1 MDFWEKVKRDFQKGI
16 KEGIGIVS
24 EGVTVVKQK
33 ADELTE
39 EGKRRLKL
47 FELQTKVQKETAE
60 LGGKVYSLSS
70 KLKNPMLDSKV
81 KAVVSRLKKLE
92 TEMAK
97 LEGRKTA
104 APAKAKPKRS
114 TKSKKK

>member
-1 MDFWEKVKRDFQKGI
+1 MDFWEKVKKDIQKGI

-24 EGVTVVKQK
+24 EGVTVVKAK

-60 LGGKVYSLSS
+60 LGGKVYDLSS
-70 KLKNPMLDSKV
+70 KLKNPMLDSRV
-81 KAVVSRLKKLE
+81 KAVVSRIRKLE
-92 TEMAK
+92 TQMTK
-97 LEGRKTA
+97 LEGRKKA
-104 APAKAKPKRS
+104 SPAKTNPKRKLK
-114 TKSKKK
+114 TKKR

>member
-1 MDFWEKVKRDFQKGI
+1 MEFWEKVKRDIQKGI
-16 KEGIGIVS
+16 KEGIGMVS
-24 EGVTVVKQK
+24 EGVTVVRQK
-33 ADELTE
+33 ADQLTE

-60 LGGKVYSLSS
+60 LGGRVYDLSS
-70 KLKNPMLDSKV
+70 KKKNPMLDSKV
-81 KAVVSRLKKLE
+81 KAVVSRLNKLE

-104 APAKAKPKRS
+104 APSRAKTKPAMKPK
-114 TKSKKK
+114 KK

>member
-60 LGGKVYSLSS
+60 LGGKVYGLSS
-70 KLKNPMLDSKV
+70 KMKNPMLDSKV
-81 KAVVSRLKKLE
+81 KTIVSRLKKIE

-104 APAKAKPKRS
+104 APSKAKAKHT